1 MTDKEK
7 IAHLE
12 GWIKAAID
20 QASSPVPE
28 SIIAYK
34 ARMES
39 ILYGLNE
46 ALAYDAGGD
55 TSVIWIA

>member
-7 IAHLE
+7 VAHLE

-20 QASSPVPE
+20 HASSPVPD

-46 ALAYDAGGD
+46 ALTYDAGGAR
-55 TSVIWIA
+55 SVTWFA